1 MAIMDENDTKIRSFW
16 WDFISSGLPKDYDLD
31 IIRKIVLLNL
41 IIVVGSIFLGFLS
54 VVAFIQGDLILCAAD
69 SALIL
74 FLMWLIYILRRKR
87 NYKFVG
93 NIGTIITGF
102 FYLFLIAHG
111 GIEKTAYL
119 WILTYPL
126 IVLFL
131 LGKRVG
137 TYFSILFLCMAGVV
151 FFLGTKLAFFQKYD
165 ITIIIRLVSVYATI
179 YLIAIL
185 TELVREKVQNKLK
198 GRTDE
203 LIETNL
209 KLISEIDER
218 KRIEKALRN
227 SEEFLDDVIESIQ
240 DGISVLDKD
249 LTIRHTNSV
258 MKQWY
263 QRNLPLT
270 GKKCYECYH
279 DQNHPCQ
286 VCPTL
291 RCMQSGKTEKEIV
304 PGLSG
309 SPVEWLELF
318 SFPIRDRE
326 TGEVAG
332 AVEFVRD
339 ITIPKRLELQ
349 LARAQKM
356 EAIGTLAGGVAHDLN
371 NILSGLVSYPE
382 LLLMD
387 IPADSPIKAPIE
399 TIQKSGKK
407 AAAIVQ
413 DMLTL
418 ARRGVAVNEV
428 VNLNDTV
435 TNFFDSLECS
445 NIKKYH
451 PKVLFDVDLQPD
463 LFNIVGSPVH
473 LSKTVMNLVSNAAE
487 AIIDSGSVHLETK
500 NTYIDKPLD
509 RYEEIPEGE
518 YVVLSV
524 TDSGLGISSEDMDK
538 IFEPFYTKKRM
549 GRSGTG
555 LGMAVVWGT
564 VKDLDG
570 FIDIL
575 STSGTGTKIDLYFP
589 VTRRNVSQKE
599 KAIPIEKYMGSEKV
613 LVVDDVEE
621 QRNIALAMLEKIG
634 YSVTAVS
641 SGEESIKYLAQ
652 NHADILI
659 LDMVMDPGM
668 DGFET
673 YKEIVKRHPNQKA
686 IIASG
691 YSETDRVR
699 EAQRLGAGKYIRKP
713 YTLENLGMSIRIELD
728 KSPAL

>member
-1 MAIMDENDTKIRSFW
+1 MDENDTKIRSFW

-270 GKKCYECYH
+270 GKKC
-279 DQNHPCQ
+279 
-286 VCPTL
+286 
-291 RCMQSGKTEKEIV
+291 
-304 PGLSG
+304 
-309 SPVEWLELF
+309 
-318 SFPIRDRE
+318 
-326 TGEVAG
+326 
-332 AVEFVRD
+332 
-339 ITIPKRLELQ
+339 
-349 LARAQKM
+349 
-356 EAIGTLAGGVAHDLN
+356 
-371 NILSGLVSYPE
+371 
-382 LLLMD
+382 
-387 IPADSPIKAPIE
+387 
-399 TIQKSGKK
+399 
-407 AAAIVQ
+407 
-413 DMLTL
+413 
-418 ARRGVAVNEV
+418 
-428 VNLNDTV
+428 
-435 TNFFDSLECS
+435 
-445 NIKKYH
+445 
-451 PKVLFDVDLQPD
+451 
-463 LFNIVGSPVH
+463 
-473 LSKTVMNLVSNAAE
+473 
-487 AIIDSGSVHLETK
+487 
-500 NTYIDKPLD
+500 
-509 RYEEIPEGE
+509 
-518 YVVLSV
+518 
-524 TDSGLGISSEDMDK
+524 
-538 IFEPFYTKKRM
+538 
-549 GRSGTG
+549 
-555 LGMAVVWGT
+555 
-564 VKDLDG
+564 
-570 FIDIL
+570 
-575 STSGTGTKIDLYFP
+575 
-589 VTRRNVSQKE
+589 
-599 KAIPIEKYMGSEKV
+599 
-613 LVVDDVEE
+613 
-621 QRNIALAMLEKIG
+621 
-634 YSVTAVS
+634 
-641 SGEESIKYLAQ
+641 
-652 NHADILI
+652 
-659 LDMVMDPGM
+659 
-668 DGFET
+668 
-673 YKEIVKRHPNQKA
+673 
-686 IIASG
+686 
-691 YSETDRVR
+691 
-699 EAQRLGAGKYIRKP
+699 
-713 YTLENLGMSIRIELD
+713 
-728 KSPAL
+728 